1 MCRGAPTN
9 NCHGHHLVID
19 LANDAEQLESLLVV
33 KSTKVSKHFKEAIAK
48 REKIQ
53 ELLQFNVKAMKTLM
67 AENRVHLQV
76 LHVKKEREARIN
88 RLVPTQ
94 QGASFS
100 CIIKDLE
107 KASQAAKDEAK
118 AAEKMFNQVSVTI

>member
-1 MCRGAPTN
+1 VCHGAPTK

-19 LANDAEQLESLLVV
+19 LAKDAEQLESLLVV
-33 KSTKVSKHFKEAIAK
+33 QSAQVSKHFKEAIAK
-48 REKIQ
+48 REKIH
-53 ELLQFNVKAMKTLM
+53 EHLQFNMKAMKALM

-94 QGASFS
+94 QAASFS
-100 CIIKDLE
+100 SIIKDLK
-107 KASQAAKDEAK
+107 KASQAAKDEAE
-118 AAEKMFNQVSVTI
+118 AAKLMFNQVSVII